1 MLKQV
6 FLAFLL
12 AALAGA
18 GAFGLANDKTSA
30 RLAPKLNPKEAALVD
45 DTQAW
50 ADRADFWKIVA
61 RGEALAERIEVI
73 TVKTNSIEAWVCG
86 PGKVCV
92 STRLLREFSA
102 EAQKAV
108 IAHEIGHM
116 LIPRNY
122 EAHPQLWEAQCDLFA
137 AMLLRDAQQV
147 KQMLSSLV
155 ADCASCSD
163 QLHPKPTTRLM
174 LVERF
179 AVPVLAKVSK
189 FDEFRG
195 RSYAVQF
202 KMNSSVR
209 LAAFRHLSFAVR
221 CEAFP
226 ARQPAAPAKHTALDE
241 LKRLNFAVRISA
253 PPQAPQKRRP

>member
-6 FLAFLL
+6 FLPFLL
-12 AALAGA
+12 AVLAGA
-18 GAFGLANDKTSA
+18 AATGLANDKTSA
-30 RLAPKLNPKEAALVD
+30 RLPPKVPSKEAVLVD

-50 ADRADFWKIVA
+50 AERADFWKIVA

-73 TVKTNSIEAWVCG
+73 TVKSNSIEAWVCG
-86 PGKVCV
+86 PGKVCL

-102 EAQKAV
+102 DAQKAV

-122 EAHPQLWEAQCDLFA
+122 AAHPQLWEAQCDLFA

-147 KQMLSSLV
+147 KQMLGSLV

-179 AVPVLAKVSK
+179 ADPVLAKVMK

-202 KMNSSVR
+202 RIKSGELPER
-209 LAAFRHLSFAVR
+209 LKQVSFALLSGIPTTYSPGKR
-221 CEAFP
+221 P
-226 ARQPAAPAKHTALDE
+226 ARQTLDE
-241 LKRLNFAVRISA
+241 LKRLNFAVGFNA
-253 PPQAPQKRRP
+253 PPRLPQKR